1 MVMLKSSNKCKTWKN
16 VKDLTCN
23 REFNQTFARRPVNV
37 HPDSYAFWADGH
49 ARQHSES
56 RLYFSDKKGN
66 VFMLPEVMDK
76 PFMKPIPVYQGEHK
90 KTSSSLSKEFV
101 DKQLSSAVSHYK
113 ILMDH
118 APETDRKSTRLNSSH

>member
-1 MVMLKSSNKCKTWKN
+1 
-16 VKDLTCN
+16 
-23 REFNQTFARRPVNV
+23 
-37 HPDSYAFWADGH
+37 
-49 ARQHSES
+49 
-56 RLYFSDKKGN
+56 
-66 VFMLPEVMDK
+66 MLPEVMDK

-118 APETDRKSTRLNSSH
+118 APETAFPCTWERSEENTSELQSLMRISYAVFCLQKKKKITTKLITRHTHIQPQ